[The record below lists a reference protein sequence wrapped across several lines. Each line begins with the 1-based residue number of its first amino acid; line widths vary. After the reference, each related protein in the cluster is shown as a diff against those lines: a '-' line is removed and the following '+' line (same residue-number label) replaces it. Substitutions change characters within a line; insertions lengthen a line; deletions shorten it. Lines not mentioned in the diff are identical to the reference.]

1 MMNLRTLR
9 RWNTPD
15 IDALTI
21 SSSTYSGQLLPIICS
36 PKSRASMYKGSLT
49 HSLHCSEFV
58 ELTLIKTTNITRKTK
73 KTRNLKKII
82 VFLALHNID
91 SYICDNKRK
100 MPHY

>member
-1 MMNLRTLR
+1 MNLRILC

-36 PKSRASMYKGSLT
+36 QRSRASMYKGPLT
-49 HSLHCSEFV
+49 HSLHRSEFV

>member
-1 MMNLRTLR
+1 MNLRALC

-36 PKSRASMYKGSLT
+36 QRSRASMCKGPLT

-58 ELTLIKTTNITRKTK
+58 ELTLRISQIIGGIMPKMIVLKAIFLIKWEEEKSFIGQ
-73 KTRNLKKII
+73 L
-82 VFLALHNID
+82 
-91 SYICDNKRK
+91 
-100 MPHY
+100 